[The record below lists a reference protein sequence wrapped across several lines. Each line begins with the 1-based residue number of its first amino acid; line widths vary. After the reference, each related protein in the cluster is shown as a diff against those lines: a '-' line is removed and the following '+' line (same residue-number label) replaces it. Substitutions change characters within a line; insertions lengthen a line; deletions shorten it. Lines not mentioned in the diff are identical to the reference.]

1 MNPLAG
7 RWQRR
12 NQPWSQSQRRRR
24 ERQIVSALA
33 RHGLGLT
40 LSSSPISWILPFQW
54 GLLGHPRRN
63 SSYSGPEHLRMAF
76 EDLGP
81 TFIKLAQILS
91 TRGDLVGPDYA
102 SELARLQSSV
112 PPRPFAEIAG
122 VIESEL
128 GTTLGELFAHI
139 DEEPVGSGSIG
150 QVHRATLPSGESV
163 VIKTQKP
170 DVRSMI
176 EMDLDILRR
185 WVVRDNTSPGA
196 NAYDMG
202 GFLDEFGF
210 TLTTELDYLN
220 EAENASRIKH
230 IHRED
235 DSVLIPNIYW
245 DYCTTRVLVMEE
257 VQGLDFGDDR
267 LAARLTAE
275 DRRRLASVALHTAF
289 VQIFSEGFFH
299 ADPHPGNFI
308 VTADL
313 RLALIDFG
321 MMGVLS
327 ERQRVDF
334 LHLVNAIAQ
343 QDSERMLDALWALGV
358 TEPESHRA
366 GVAREFDHL
375 FFKIGDKSLKDLAA
389 GDVVGGLMQIA
400 HRHQLQFPPE
410 LALLLKVLAMLE
422 SAAVLVDPN
431 FIFFEALEPEVSA
444 LLKEKKAAK
453 EVGARIG
460 REALEVARFFEGLP
474 HRADRLLQRVETGDL
489 EFATRYEGLDLVAR
503 RLTRAVNRL
512 TAVLG
517 ISLFLVAFGLYVVA
531 LEVGGSPQPSG
542 LSSLRLAL
550 LIAGLGLLILTV
562 RAWLS
567 RKS

>member
-1 MNPLAG
+1 MNALTG

-12 NQPWSQSQRRRR
+12 HQHWSQRQRHRR

-40 LSSSPISWILPFQW
+40 LSGTAMGWILPFQW
-54 GLLGHPRRN
+54 GLLGHPRRDT
-63 SSYSGPEHLRMAF
+63 SYSGPEHLRMAF

-91 TRGDLVGPDYA
+91 TRGDLVGPTYA

-112 PPRPFAEIAG
+112 PALPFTDIAG

-128 GTTLGELFAHI
+128 GAPLDELFTHI
-139 DEEPVGSGSIG
+139 DEEPIGSGSIG

-163 VIKTQKP
+163 VIKVQKP
-170 DVRSMI
+170 GVRSTI
-176 EMDLDILRR
+176 ELDLDILRR
-185 WVVRDNTSPGA
+185 WVVRDHTSPQP
-196 NAYDMG
+196 NAYDMS

-230 IHRED
+230 IHRRD
-235 DSVLIPNIYW
+235 DAVLIPSIYW
-245 DYCTTRVLVMEE
+245 DYCSPRVLVMEE
-257 VQGLDFGDDR
+257 VRGLDFGDER
-267 LAARLTAE
+267 LAARLTTD
-275 DRRRLASVALHTAF
+275 DRRRLATVALHTAF
-289 VQIFSEGFFH
+289 VEIFSEGFFH

-313 RLALIDFG
+313 RLGLIDFG
-321 MMGVLS
+321 MIGVLS
-327 ERQRVDF
+327 ERQREDF
-334 LHLVNAIAQ
+334 LHLVSAITQ

-375 FFKIGDKSLKDLAA
+375 FFKIGDKSLEDLAA
-389 GDVVGGLMQIA
+389 GDIVGDLMQIA
-400 HRHQLQFPPE
+400 NRHQLQFPPQ

-422 SAAVLVDPN
+422 SAAVLVDPS
-431 FIFFEALEPEVSA
+431 FIFFAALAPEVSA
-444 LLKEKKAAK
+444 LLKEKTAPKQ
-453 EVGARIG
+453 VGARIG
-460 REALEVARFFEGLP
+460 REALEMARFFEGLP

-489 EFATRYEGLDLVAR
+489 EFATRHEGLDLVAS
-503 RLTRAVNRL
+503 RLTKAINRL
-512 TAVLG
+512 TAVLA
-517 ISLFLVAFGLYVVA
+517 IALFLVAFGLYVVA
-531 LEVGGSPQPSG
+531 VEVAGSPQPIG
-542 LSSLRLAL
+542 LNSFRVAL
-550 LIAGLGLLILTV
+550 LIGSLLLVSLTF

-567 RKS
+567 RKR